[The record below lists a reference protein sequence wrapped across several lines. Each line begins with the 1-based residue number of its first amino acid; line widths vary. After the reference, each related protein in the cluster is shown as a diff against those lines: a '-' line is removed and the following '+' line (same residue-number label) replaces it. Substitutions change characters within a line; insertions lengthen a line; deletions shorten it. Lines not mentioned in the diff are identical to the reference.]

1 MNLKSI
7 IPEFIKD
14 YRHKQRIDK
23 LQKASYLNWR
33 KENYYK
39 WEKEGKPIPPPHSVK
54 QKVIHDYITKYGCE
68 IFVETGTL
76 HGDMIEAQK
85 LFFNQLYSIELDK
98 KLFKDAVNRFRYDR
112 KIQIINGDSGKV
124 MYELIKKINKR
135 AIFWLDGHYSGTYT
149 ALGDL
154 ECPIY
159 EELKAIFTSKIK
171 NHIIIIDD
179 ARCFT
184 GNNSYPS
191 VLELK
196 DFVLKYNSNYKMIID
211 TDSIRF
217 EY

>member
-7 IPEFIKD
+7 IPEFILD
-14 YRHKQRIDK
+14 YRHKQRIDN

-33 KENYYK
+33 KENYHK

-98 KLFKDAVNRFRYDR
+98 KLFDDAVRKFKYDR
-112 KIQIINGDSGKV
+112 KVEIIHGDSGKE
-124 MYELIKKINKR
+124 MINLIKKINKR

-171 NHIIIIDD
+171 NHIIIVDD

-191 VLELK
+191 VKELN
-196 DFVLKYNSNYKMIID
+196 DFVIKYNPNYKMIID
-211 TDSIRF
+211 ADSIRF
-217 EY
+217 ES

>member
-1 MNLKSI
+1 
-7 IPEFIKD
+7 
-14 YRHKQRIDK
+14 
-23 LQKASYLNWR
+23 
-33 KENYYK
+33 
-39 WEKEGKPIPPPHSVK
+39 
-54 QKVIHDYITKYGCE
+54 
-68 IFVETGTL
+68 
-76 HGDMIEAQK
+76 MIEAQK